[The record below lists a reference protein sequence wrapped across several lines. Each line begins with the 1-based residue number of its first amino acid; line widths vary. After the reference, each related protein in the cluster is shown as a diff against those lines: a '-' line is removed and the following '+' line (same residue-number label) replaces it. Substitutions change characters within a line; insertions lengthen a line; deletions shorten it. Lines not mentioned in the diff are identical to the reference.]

1 MDKFN
6 NQIGFLVL
14 KEDGAVLESGGE
26 LENDERSANIFLDLV
41 NLTESVDESFMPNN
55 SCERISIVYEDH
67 SYNIC
72 LSNRRIYIVKL
83 RNGGAAAATNR
94 SGGLGMSSN
103 NGVGVYVDGTDGNMS
118 STAVLT

>member
-26 LENDERSANIFLDLV
+26 LENDERSANILLDLI
-41 NLTESVDESFMPNN
+41 NLTESVDESFMPKS

-83 RNGGAAAATNR
+83 RNVSGAATSRSHAT
-94 SGGLGMSSN
+94 SN
-103 NGVGVYVDGTDGNMS
+103 NGANVYVDGADGNMS

>member
-103 NGVGVYVDGTDGNMS
+103 NGVGVYVEGTDGNMS